1 MATATARIDIRCS
14 KEQRALID
22 RAVELS
28 GRKMTDFVLDAVQRA
43 AVETIKN
50 FEVMHLTTRDSAV
63 LAEAL
68 LRPPQPNSR
77 LRRAAERYQA

>member
-1 MATATARIDIRCS
+1 MATATARIDVRCS

-28 GRKMTDFVLDAVQRA
+28 GRKMTDFVLDAVQKA
-43 AVETIKN
+43 AVETIKD
-50 FEVMHLTTRDSAV
+50 FEVMQLTARDSAV

-68 LRPPQPNSR
+68 LNPSQPNTR
-77 LRRAAERYQA
+77 LREAAERYQA

>member
-1 MATATARIDIRCS
+1 MATATARVDIRCS
-14 KEQRALID
+14 KEQQALID

-28 GRKMTDFVLDAVQRA
+28 GRNMMDFVLDAIQRVA
-43 AVETIKN
+43 EETMKN
-50 FEVMHLTTRDSAV
+50 FEMMQLTARDSAV

-68 LRPPQPNSR
+68 LSPPQPNSR

>member
-1 MATATARIDIRCS
+1 MVAATARIDIRCS

-28 GRKMTDFVLDAVQRA
+28 GRKLTDFVLEAVQRA
-43 AVETIKN
+43 AVETIKD
-50 FEVMHLTTRDSAV
+50 FEVMQLTARDSAV

-68 LRPPQPNSR
+68 LGPPQPNTR
-77 LRRAAERYQA
+77 LRKAAERYQA

>member
-1 MATATARIDIRCS
+1 MATATARIDVRCS

-50 FEVMHLTTRDSAV
+50 YEVMQLTARDSAV

-68 LRPPQPNSR
+68 LSPPQPTTR
-77 LRRAAERYQA
+77 LREAAARYEA